1 VPPRGPI
8 RYLRLGGVLT
18 AAQADD
24 VRAVLRTHKVR
35 GAAIEKLPIRDPTA
49 GAEAAALVG
58 KVGHYDDGKV
68 KLDDVGVLG
77 AERLLEGVLAGD
89 PGSVRYVRDAR
100 GRPLWMDPGSVR
112 PPSPGDD
119 FHLSIDLELQ
129 RLCHEELSKGVLD
142 QNAQGG
148 RLVMIDPATGEVLA
162 MVDIVRTVDDA
173 APFPWADKPPPRKKG
188 ELAPKVASM
197 SEGKP
202 RRYVII
208 PEDKNRATHP
218 ALARNRCIEDMYEP
232 GSTFKPFVW
241 STINE
246 LGLIRLDEVIDTEG
260 GRWRLPIG
268 RYLEDVVKRDRQT
281 WYDVLVNSSNIGMV
295 KGAGRLTPQQLHDA
309 CIRFGFGKPTGLGLP
324 GRPVAGESAG
334 AVTPLNRWSR
344 FTHTSVPYGHEIG
357 VTPVQMARA
366 FAVFAREGELA
377 GTLPRLRLDAVSS
390 GDPQGVI
397 YRVLPPDIALGVR
410 EPLAKVASKM
420 EETMKT
426 GLKQPA
432 PEEGWRYPHLRQ
444 VGHGGRAAR
453 PRTRGQGPAPGL
465 VGVLRR
471 SLQLEFHRG
480 GANRASSPGGVRGD
494 RRSSTTGRPPPAL
507 RRRRRGTGGSSRAGT
522 LADVPGRGA
531 LARSRGSARRRPA
544 ALIACSATQR
554 LHRPHL
560 SFLMKGA
567 GMKIADLVSV
577 MKRIAP
583 LEYAESWDKVGLLVG
598 AADRELK
605 GPVLLTVDL
614 SEAVI
619 EEADRLRAGAVIAY
633 HPPIWEPL
641 ARVTDGTPR
650 QRVVMWALERGLG
663 GVLSPHR
670 SGCGAGRRHRLV
682 VRGAE
687 RRVKRAHS
695 GRCPGPAFPC
705 RAFPHARGQDRHLCS
720 PGGA

>member
-1 VPPRGPI
+1 MDPNARDRAGLLASQPTSGAQSPRTGVITMLLIGGVAITSAVLVARVAQLQLRPSAQLQEHISPRVAVRSQPSLRGDLLDRNNRVLAATRYGARLVIDPTLLREEGLDVAIGDIARALRESPDAIGTRIRVAQATNARRAAGEPEPAQAPALQITEPGESGQPAEQPGGAVPAKGPI
-8 RYLRLGGVLT
+8 RYLRLGGVLS

-35 GAAIEKLPIRDPTA
+35 GATIEKLPIRDSAA
-49 GAEAAALVG
+49 GPEAAALVG
-58 KVGHYDDGKV
+58 KVGHFDDGKV
-68 KLDDVGVLG
+68 KLDNVGVLG

-112 PPSPGDD
+112 PPAPGEDY
-119 FHLSIDLELQ
+119 HLSIDLELQ
-129 RLCHEELSKGVLD
+129 RLCHEELTKGVLD

-148 RLVMIDPATGEVLA
+148 RLVMIDPTSGEVLA
-162 MVDIVRTVDDA
+162 MVDIVRTVEDA
-173 APFPWADKPPPRKKG
+173 VPFPWADKPPPRKKG
-188 ELAPKVASM
+188 EPAPKVASM
-197 SEGKP
+197 PEGKP

-246 LGLIRLDEVIDTEG
+246 LRLIRLDEVIDTEG

-334 AVTPLNRWSR
+334 AVTPLNKWSR

-390 GDPQGVI
+390 GDPEGVI
-397 YRVLPPDIALGVR
+397 YRVLPPGIALGVR

-426 GLKQPA
+426 GLKQPI
-432 PEEGWRYPHLRQ
+432 PEGGWRYRIFGKSGTADVPL
-444 VGHGGRAAR
+444 
-453 PRTRGQGPAPGL
+453 GPAPEGKVRPRGSSGYYDDHFNSSFIAAGPTERPRL
-465 VGVLRR
+465 VVCVVIDDPRR
-471 SLQLEFHRG
+471 
-480 GANRASSPGGVRGD
+480 PGD
-494 RRSSTTGRPPPAL
+494 RRL
-507 RRRRRGTGGSSRAGT
+507 RYGAAAAGP
-522 LADVPGRGA
+522 V
-531 LARSRGSARRRPA
+531 ARRVLERSLTYLGVEP
-544 ALIACSATQR
+544 S
-554 LHRPHL
+554 P
-560 SFLMKGA
+560 
-567 GMKIADLVSV
+567 V
-577 MKRIAP
+577 P
-583 LEYAESWDKVGLLVG
+583 L
-598 AADRELK
+598 
-605 GPVLLTVDL
+605 
-614 SEAVI
+614 
-619 EEADRLRAGAVIAY
+619 
-633 HPPIWEPL
+633 PL
-641 ARVTDGTPR
+641 AASE
-650 QRVVMWALERGLG
+650 Q
-663 GVLSPHR
+663 H
-670 SGCGAGRRHRLV
+670 
-682 VRGAE
+682 
-687 RRVKRAHS
+687 
-695 GRCPGPAFPC
+695 
-705 RAFPHARGQDRHLCS
+705 
-720 PGGA
+720 

>member
-1 VPPRGPI
+1 MDPHAPDRADVLASEPASPLPAPRTGVIATLLLSGVVVTAVVLVARVAQLQLRPSAQLAEHISPRVAVRTQPSLRGDLLDRNNRVLAATRYGARLVIDPTLLREEGLDVAIGDLARALGESPDTIGTRIREAQATNARRAAGQPEPVRTTSLKIAEPGEQGEPAEQPGGAVPPKGPI

-35 GAAIEKLPIRDPTA
+35 GATIEKLPIRDPAA
-49 GAEAAALVG
+49 GPEAAALVG
-58 KVGHYDDGKV
+58 KVGHYDDGKIA
-68 KLDDVGVLG
+68 LDNVGVLG

-112 PPSPGDD
+112 PPTPGED

-129 RLCHEELSKGVLD
+129 RLCHEELTKGVLD

-148 RLVMIDPATGEVLA
+148 RLVMIDPATGELLA
-162 MVDIVRTVDDA
+162 MVDIVRAVDDA
-173 APFPWADKPPPRKKG
+173 VPFPWADKPPPRKKG
-188 ELAPKVASM
+188 EPAPKVASM
-197 SEGKP
+197 PEGKP
-202 RRYVII
+202 RRYIII

-324 GRPVAGESAG
+324 GRPIAGESAG
-334 AVTPLNRWSR
+334 AVTPLSKWSR

-390 GDPQGVI
+390 GDPEGVI

-410 EPLAKVASKM
+410 EPLAKVAAKM

-426 GLKQPA
+426 GLKQPV
-432 PEEGWRYPHLRQ
+432 PEGGWRYRIFGKSGTADVPL
-444 VGHGGRAAR
+444 
-453 PRTRGQGPAPGL
+453 GPAPEGKVRPRGSTGYYDDHFNSSFIAAGPMERPRL
-465 VGVLRR
+465 VVCVVIDDPRR
-471 SLQLEFHRG
+471 
-480 GANRASSPGGVRGD
+480 PGD
-494 RRSSTTGRPPPAL
+494 RRLRYGAAAAGPVARRVLERSLTYLGVAPSPPAE
-507 RRRRRGTGGSSRAGT
+507 
-522 LADVPGRGA
+522 PA
-531 LARSRGSARRRPA
+531 LA
-544 ALIACSATQR
+544 
-554 LHRPHL
+554 
-560 SFLMKGA
+560 
-567 GMKIADLVSV
+567 AD
-577 MKRIAP
+577 
-583 LEYAESWDKVGLLVG
+583 
-598 AADRELK
+598 
-605 GPVLLTVDL
+605 
-614 SEAVI
+614 
-619 EEADRLRAGAVIAY
+619 
-633 HPPIWEPL
+633 
-641 ARVTDGTPR
+641 TPR
-650 QRVVMWALERGLG
+650 
-663 GVLSPHR
+663 
-670 SGCGAGRRHRLV
+670 
-682 VRGAE
+682 
-687 RRVKRAHS
+687 
-695 GRCPGPAFPC
+695 
-705 RAFPHARGQDRHLCS
+705 
-720 PGGA
+720 

>member
-1 VPPRGPI
+1 MDSNAPDRAGLLASQPASGAQSPRTGVITMLLIGGVAITSAVLVARVAQLQLRPSEQLREHISPRVAVRSQPSLRGDLLDRNNRVLAATRYGARLVIDPTLLREEGLDVAIGDIARALGESPDAIGTRIREAQATNARRAAGVPEPTQAPTLQITEPGEGGQPAEQPGGAVPAKGPI
-8 RYLRLGGVLT
+8 RYLRLGGVLS

-35 GAAIEKLPIRDPTA
+35 GATIEKLPIRDPAA
-49 GAEAAALVG
+49 GPEAAALVG
-58 KVGHYDDGKV
+58 KVGHFDDGKV
-68 KLDDVGVLG
+68 KLDNVGVLG

-112 PPSPGDD
+112 PPAPGEDY
-119 FHLSIDLELQ
+119 HLSIDLELQ
-129 RLCHEELSKGVLD
+129 RLCHEELTRGVLD

-148 RLVMIDPATGEVLA
+148 RLVMIDPTSGEVLA
-162 MVDIVRTVDDA
+162 MVDIVRTVEDA

-188 ELAPKVASM
+188 EPAPKVAPM
-197 SEGKP
+197 PEGKP

-309 CIRFGFGKPTGLGLP
+309 CIRFGFGKPTGVGLP

-334 AVTPLNRWSR
+334 AVTPLNKWSR

-390 GDPQGVI
+390 GDPEGVI

-426 GLKQPA
+426 GLKQPI
-432 PEEGWRYPHLRQ
+432 PDGGWRYRIFGKSGTADVPL
-444 VGHGGRAAR
+444 
-453 PRTRGQGPAPGL
+453 GPAPEGKVRPRGSSGYYDDHFNSSFIAAGPTERPRL
-465 VGVLRR
+465 VVCVVIDDPRR
-471 SLQLEFHRG
+471 
-480 GANRASSPGGVRGD
+480 PGD
-494 RRSSTTGRPPPAL
+494 RRL
-507 RRRRRGTGGSSRAGT
+507 RYGAAAAGP
-522 LADVPGRGA
+522 V
-531 LARSRGSARRRPA
+531 ARRVLERSLTYLGVDP
-544 ALIACSATQR
+544 S
-554 LHRPHL
+554 P
-560 SFLMKGA
+560 
-567 GMKIADLVSV
+567 
-577 MKRIAP
+577 AP
-583 LEYAESWDKVGLLVG
+583 LPV
-598 AADRELK
+598 AA
-605 GPVLLTVDL
+605 
-614 SEAVI
+614 SE
-619 EEADRLRAGAVIAY
+619 
-633 HPPIWEPL
+633 
-641 ARVTDGTPR
+641 
-650 QRVVMWALERGLG
+650 
-663 GVLSPHR
+663 
-670 SGCGAGRRHRLV
+670 RH
-682 VRGAE
+682 
-687 RRVKRAHS
+687 
-695 GRCPGPAFPC
+695 
-705 RAFPHARGQDRHLCS
+705 
-720 PGGA
+720 